1 MREDILEGLK
11 IAVSKGESLQQ
22 AMQSFFNA
30 GYKKEEIEEAARA
43 LQMFQ
48 AGQPIPQTTQPIKPK
63 QSAPQQTSQPI
74 QKLGRFQE
82 LKQKL
87 IQKISDKKQTPQQ
100 FQKPQ
105 PHKLQEKEKPQKL
118 LIILLGLVLFVLLAA
133 LIGVFLFKDQIVNL
147 FR

>member
-1 MREDILEGLK
+1 MGR
-11 IAVSKGESLQQ
+11 QQ
-22 AMQSFFNA
+22 LD
-30 GYKKEEIEEAARA
+30 KKSGSPRHTHS
-43 LQMFQ
+43 
-48 AGQPIPQTTQPIKPK
+48 GQPIPQTTQPIKPK

-87 IQKISDKKQTPQQ
+87 TQKISDKKQTPQQ